1 MFKLLPSA
9 IERNIATLFHIAL
22 TFIAAWVL
30 VKGVK
35 YIMISISLHALAN
48 IHANL
53 MLQVTKDPWIIEGF
67 IGLLLVPLSVI
78 LILIV
83 HKAILEKSKGLETV
97 FCL

>member
-1 MFKLLPSA
+1 
-9 IERNIATLFHIAL
+9 
-22 TFIAAWVL
+22 
-30 VKGVK
+30 
-35 YIMISISLHALAN
+35 MISISLHALAN